1 MTRGAKRTY
10 FYKSRARTKAGA
22 ARLRFIVCFV
32 LLMLLPLTYLLQY
45 LARRNPA
52 SVEYVYSRGIYPV
65 ISRLVSGYF
74 HIFPF
79 SAAEILVYTLIVFII
94 FLIVQAII
102 YLCRRQIKPLVS
114 LLLTAACFFTT
125 GFFLFT
131 AMWGLNYYRQPLAQN
146 LGYKTGNPSAAELSA
161 MMKNETDAVNSLCSH
176 VSFYKNLCS
185 YYTGGFG
192 KIKAQMNAG
201 YQALAAQG
209 ELQNRLFGGNR
220 PYPKAILASKLM
232 SYTGIEG
239 IFFPFTYEPNV
250 NTNSPSFV
258 LPFDA
263 AHESAHF
270 KGFAREEEANFIAY
284 LADSANPDPYFRY
297 SAHIEAYIYISN
309 ALYETD
315 NATWQKISVKLD
327 KRAVGDLQ
335 YYNQFI
341 VAHQSTAQNISTKVN
356 DSYLKSQ
363 GQRGVISY
371 DMFVN
376 LLADKY
382 RTENK

>member
-1 MTRGAKRTY
+1 MLRKAKRKY
-10 FYKSRARTKAGA
+10 LYKSRARRNAEIS
-22 ARLRFIVCFV
+22 RVRFVVCPV
-32 LLMLLPLTYLLQY
+32 LLMLLPLTYILQY
-45 LARRNPA
+45 IGRHDPTA
-52 SVEYVYSRGIYPV
+52 VEYAYSRGIYPV

-79 SAAEILVYTLIVFII
+79 SAAEILVYSAIIFIV
-94 FLIVQAII
+94 FLIVQAIV

-114 LLLTAACFFTT
+114 LILTAACIFTT

-131 AMWGLNYYRQPLAQN
+131 AMWGLNYYRQPLAEN
-146 LGYKTGNPSAAELSA
+146 LSYKTGTPSATELSA
-161 MMKNETDAVNSLCSH
+161 MMQDETDAVNSLCGK
-176 VSFYKNLCS
+176 VSFDKNLRS
-185 YYTGGFG
+185 YYPGGFG
-192 KIKAQMNAG
+192 KIKTQLNAG
-201 YQALAAQG
+201 YEALAAQG
-209 ELQNRLFGGNR
+209 ELQSRLFGGNR
-220 PYPKAILASKLM
+220 PYPKGVLASKLM

-270 KGFAREEEANFIAY
+270 KGFAREEEANFVAY
-284 LADSANPDPYFRY
+284 LADSVNPDPYFRY
-297 SAHIEAYIYISN
+297 SAHMEAYIYVSN

-315 NATWQKISVKLD
+315 NAKWRSISVKLD

-341 VAHQSTAQNISTKVN
+341 QAHQSPAQNISNKVN

-382 RTENK
+382 RTENR